1 MSNEARLIRLV
12 RLEDAVSNLPA
23 RTLFH
28 AGPPYKGQPPGAVLN
43 AAAHAAVL
51 EGWSPDFDAARSA
64 IAGEGAGIRL
74 LPAQDHG
81 IVVPLAQVA
90 GPSTW
95 CWEVGNDKLRV
106 YSPVSE
112 GGPPALRFGS
122 ADPRS
127 RDNAL
132 GWCAKL
138 AEHANPL
145 LEKTAIHPEQLMRK
159 AHEMGDDGHAV
170 VQAGTGLLVDA
181 LEGLPEEFRA
191 AILANAG
198 FALTPWMAYCGWK
211 LGTNENGISAI
222 GGNGIEF
229 GIKLKGNDTWNSVSA
244 PSPSGPYFKPEFA
257 DESLGAIGDS
267 AVVDTC
273 GFGGQALQ
281 HAPVLLKEWNDY
293 LPADVAERPKQLL
306 DPQTGCLDP
315 ARIVATGMSPIINL
329 AILHREGADTPIGR
343 GHYCPPASLFDNK
356 G

>member
-51 EGWSPDFDAARSA
+51 EGWAPDFDSARSA
-64 IAGEGAGIRL
+64 IGEEESSIRL

-95 CWEVGNDKLRV
+95 CVEVGDDKLKV

-112 GGPPALRFGS
+112 GGPPAMRFGS

-132 GWCAKL
+132 DWCAKL
-138 AEHANPL
+138 AEQVNPI
-145 LEKTAIHPEQLMRK
+145 LEKNAVHPAELMRK
-159 AHEMGDDGHAV
+159 SHELGDDGHAI
-170 VQAGTGLLVDA
+170 VQAGTGLLIDA
-181 LEGLPEEFRA
+181 FKGLPEALRA
-191 AILANAG
+191 QLLSNAG
-198 FALTPWMAYCGWK
+198 FALTTWMAYCAWK
-211 LGTNENGISAI
+211 LRTNANGISAI
-222 GGNGIEF
+222 GGNGIDF
-229 GIKLKGNDTWNSVSA
+229 GIKLKGADAWNSVSA
-244 PSPSGPYFKPEFA
+244 PPPTGPYFKPEFA

-281 HAPVLLKEWNDY
+281 HAPTLLKEWNEY
-293 LPADVAERPKQLL
+293 LPADATERPKQVL
-306 DPQTGCLDP
+306 DPETGCLDP
-315 ARIVATGMSPIINL
+315 ARIVESGVSPIINL

-343 GHYCPPASLFDNK
+343 GHYCPPASLFDRK